1 MSKKKRKKPNPN
13 RLPATKADVKK
24 AKIKA
29 RTEAIELV
37 WSIFFTVLRDKRGY
51 TLEDLRETWNECEY
65 LSDSI
70 AKGYCTVADLRTI
83 LNEEEGIELE

>member
-1 MSKKKRKKPNPN
+1 MSKKKSKKPNPN
-13 RLPATKADVKK
+13 KIPVSKADINR

-29 RTEAIELV
+29 RDEAIALV
-37 WSIFFTVLRDKRGY
+37 WSIFFTVLQDKEGY
-51 TLEDLRETWNECEY
+51 DIEGLQRVWNHCEN

-83 LNEEEGIELE
+83 LKEESGAYLE

>member
-13 RLPATKADVKK
+13 RVPATKADVKK
-24 AKIKA
+24 AKEKA

-51 TLEDLRETWNECEY
+51 TLEDLQETWKDCDN

-70 AKGYCTVADLRTI
+70 AKGYCTVSDLRTI
-83 LNEEEGIELE
+83 LNEEEGIHLT

>member
-1 MSKKKRKKPNPN
+1 MGKKKRKKPNPN
-13 RLPATKADVKK
+13 KVPASQADIKK

-29 RTEAIELV
+29 RNEAIEFV

-51 TLEDLRETWNECEY
+51 TLEELRETWNDCEY

-70 AKGYCTVADLRTI
+70 AKGYCTVADLSTI
-83 LNEEEGIELE
+83 LNEEEGIELK